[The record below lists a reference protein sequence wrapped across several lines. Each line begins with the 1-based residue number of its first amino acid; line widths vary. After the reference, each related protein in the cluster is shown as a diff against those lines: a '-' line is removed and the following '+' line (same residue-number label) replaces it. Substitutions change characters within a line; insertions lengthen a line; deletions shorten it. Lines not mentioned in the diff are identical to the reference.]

1 MEPATS
7 PRITPSATGTYHF
20 PSFIFSPS
28 STFSGPVSSLIDLSL
43 IPSGFQPRNKRIPA
57 KPITDPPQTA
67 PATAASDSPKIPLL
81 PWSVSRDPHPQRP
94 FNTLSHGV
102 LPLPPPLSVIGSPSP
117 SNHHFIGINVSIF
130 TYGSDRCGFFVEQK
144 PLDNPQ
150 PVIRLNFSPF
160 SFRLDSFFLHL

>member
-57 KPITDPPQTA
+57 KPITRPTANSTSHRSVGFTENPPSSLERIPRSTPSTA
-67 PATAASDSPKIPLL
+67 IQ
-81 PWSVSRDPHPQRP
+81 H
-94 FNTLSHGV
+94 
-102 LPLPPPLSVIGSPSP
+102 
-117 SNHHFIGINVSIF
+117 
-130 TYGSDRCGFFVEQK
+130 
-144 PLDNPQ
+144 
-150 PVIRLNFSPF
+150 PF
-160 SFRLDSFFLHL
+160 SRSSPTSTSLVRDWESIPIKPSFYWHKCEYFHLWV